1 MKKKYL
7 RDIILAVFL
16 ILVSAVALLVWQG
29 SAEKGDYAVVT
40 VDGKEIARYSLYED
54 REVTVDCIGGKNT
67 LKISKG
73 CADVTEA
80 DCPDKVCVD
89 HRSISNKG
97 ETIVCL
103 PHKVV
108 VKIVGETDGGVDMG
122 A

>member
-1 MKKKYL
+1 M
-7 RDIILAVFL
+7 ILAACL
-16 ILVSAVALLVWQG
+16 ILVSVTALLIWQG

-40 VDGKEIARYSLYED
+40 VDGAEIARYPLYED
-54 REVTVDCIGGKNT
+54 REVTIEGVGGKNT
-67 LKISKG
+67 LKISNG
-73 CADVTEA
+73 HADVTEA